1 MLLRTVTALVGLAI
15 LFACL
20 WGGLPGVFLIILL
33 AAILGIREFYRL
45 HPPDSSLP
53 APDNSLPA
61 PETDTSLPT
70 PEVAVPETNV
80 LELVDD
86 SATDEDLSQTTA
98 QPTLIT
104 GDPSQITA
112 RGEPVEP
119 HLHNSAPDT
128 REPEQPVMPS
138 QSACDKTTVAL
149 ASPASL
155 DDEGGEGREGG
166 NYTPEEQPI
175 NPAPSLPAATSLPN
189 LVGAVWVAAFVIGG
203 AAANGL
209 LHFWGISLGVFLA
222 GGFVALLWF
231 IAFYHGPRWPVAAVY
246 LYGGPVYVGF
256 LLAHVLVLAQVGENF
271 FYANPTAFD
280 FLSFPD
286 DSYSLGRNWVLFALL
301 TTFATDTGAY
311 LVGRAIG
318 RHPMAPGISPNKTW
332 EGAAGGFFGAIIAA
346 LLLERLLNLGL
357 GTEGW
362 TVGWSGVW
370 AQTWNWQPLLIGAT
384 VGIVAQ
390 LGDLLESKLK
400 RLSQVKDAGGLMPGH
415 GGLLDRLDSLLIT
428 IPVVY
433 YLLVAVLRP

>member
-80 LELVDD
+80 LEPVDD

-98 QPTLIT
+98 QPTHIT
-104 GDPSQITA
+104 SDPSQITA
-112 RGEPVEP
+112 RGEPVGP
-119 HLHNSAPDT
+119 PLHNSAPDT
-128 REPEQPVMPS
+128 REPEQPV
-138 QSACDKTTVAL
+138 
-149 ASPASL
+149 
-155 DDEGGEGREGG
+155 
-166 NYTPEEQPI
+166 
-175 NPAPSLPAATSLPN
+175 NPPPSLPAATSLPH

-246 LYGGPVYVGF
+246 LYGGPLYVGF
-256 LLAHVLVLAQVGENF
+256 LLAHVLVLGQVGENL

-332 EGAAGGFFGAIIAA
+332 EGAVGGFFGAIIAA